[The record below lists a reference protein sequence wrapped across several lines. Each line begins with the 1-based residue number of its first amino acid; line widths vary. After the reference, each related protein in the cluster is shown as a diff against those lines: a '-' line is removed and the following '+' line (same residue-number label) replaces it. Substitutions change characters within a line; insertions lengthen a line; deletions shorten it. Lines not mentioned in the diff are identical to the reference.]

1 MNQRI
6 IEIAGMV
13 KQGMVTAD
21 IGTDHAQ
28 LPVWLIRNEIIPK
41 AYACDIGEGPL
52 KMAAENVRNAGLE
65 DRIGVILSDGFEHV
79 PDDVQCAVIAGM
91 GCQTAISILE
101 RAVQRLPK
109 LEQIIVQV
117 NTDVPVFRAWLSSR
131 RWTVDG
137 EKLIRDH
144 GHDYIAL
151 SFTCADH
158 EPYSEQEILCGI
170 RLARDEAYLRFAA
183 KQISTLE
190 FILSRRKEKDP
201 ELQHQLD
208 LWKKS
213 CQEAAA

>member
-28 LPVWLIRNEIIPK
+28 LPVLLIREGIADK

-52 KMAAENVRNAGLE
+52 SMAAENVRNAGLQ

-79 PDDVQCAVIAGM
+79 PEDTQCAVIAGM
-91 GCQTAISILE
+91 GCQTAIGILE
-101 RAVQRLPK
+101 RAEERLPEM
-109 LEQIIVQV
+109 EQIIVQV
-117 NTDVPVFRAWLSSR
+117 NTDVPVFRAWLSGR
-131 RWTVDG
+131 RYTVEA

-170 RLARDEAYLRFAA
+170 RLAHDEAYAHFAA

-190 FILSRRKEKDP
+190 FILSKRKERDP
-201 ELQHQLD
+201 QLEHQLE
-208 LWKKS
+208 LWKDAYHK
-213 CQEAAA
+213 AAA

>member
-28 LPVWLIRNEIIPK
+28 LPVLLIREGIADK

-52 KMAAENVRNAGLE
+52 SMAAENVRNAGLQ

-79 PDDVQCAVIAGM
+79 PEDTQCAVIAGM
-91 GCQTAISILE
+91 GCQTAIGILE
-101 RAVQRLPK
+101 RAEERLPE

-117 NTDVPVFRAWLSSR
+117 NTDVPVFRAWLSGR
-131 RWTVDG
+131 RYTVEA

-170 RLARDEAYLRFAA
+170 RLAHDEAYAHFAA

-190 FILSRRKEKDP
+190 FILSKRKERDP
-201 ELQHQLD
+201 QLEHQLE
-208 LWKKS
+208 LWKDAYHK
-213 CQEAAA
+213 AAA